1 MSAERSRTNI
11 NGFIRSEREPVVP
24 QGRQGTT
31 SSRTIPYK
39 ENSHM
44 TRKMIFLAVAFLLL
58 ASPIFAQ
65 TPAGG
70 ATDLHLPFAYLAM
83 GIASGLCGLGQGK
96 AVASAAEA
104 MARNP
109 GAQAGIR
116 FALILGLVLI
126 ESLAL
131 YTLVI
136 TYVAK

>member
-1 MSAERSRTNI
+1 M
-11 NGFIRSEREPVVP
+11 
-24 QGRQGTT
+24 
-31 SSRTIPYK
+31 K
-39 ENSHM
+39 
-44 TRKMIFLAVAFLLL
+44 RKLIYAAGALLL
-58 ASPIFAQ
+58 AGSPIFAQ

-70 ATDLHLPFAYLAM
+70 GGTDLSHPFAYLAM

-96 AVASAAEA
+96 AVASASEG

-109 GAQAGIR
+109 GAAAAIR
-116 FALILGLVLI
+116 GALILGLVLI

>member
-1 MSAERSRTNI
+1 
-11 NGFIRSEREPVVP
+11 
-24 QGRQGTT
+24 
-31 SSRTIPYK
+31 
-39 ENSHM
+39 M

-70 ATDLHLPFAYLAM
+70 TTDLRLPFAYLAM

-136 TYVAK
+136 TYVARAA

>member
-1 MSAERSRTNI
+1 
-11 NGFIRSEREPVVP
+11 
-24 QGRQGTT
+24 
-31 SSRTIPYK
+31 
-39 ENSHM
+39 M
-44 TRKMIFLAVAFLLL
+44 TRKMIFLAAALMLL

-65 TPAGG
+65 TPGTTGG
-70 ATDLHLPFAYLAM
+70 TDWHLPFAFLAM

-96 AVASAAEA
+96 ATASAAEA

-109 GAQAGIR
+109 GAAGGIR

-131 YTLVI
+131 YTFVI